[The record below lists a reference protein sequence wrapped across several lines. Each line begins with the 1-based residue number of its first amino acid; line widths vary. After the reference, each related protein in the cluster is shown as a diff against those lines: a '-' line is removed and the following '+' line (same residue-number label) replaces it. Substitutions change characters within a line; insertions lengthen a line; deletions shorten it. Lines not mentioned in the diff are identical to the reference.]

1 MNNEQIFKIIESKV
15 KMKGDTE
22 LNFYL
27 NKVKKE
33 MQDLRKENQR
43 LKQENQ
49 ERKG

>member
-1 MNNEQIFKIIESKV
+1 MKDDYIFKVMESKI

-33 MQDLRKENQR
+33 IQDLRQENQR
-43 LKQENQ
+43 LKEQQENK
-49 ERKG
+49 R

>member
-1 MNNEQIFKIIESKV
+1 MKDDYIFKVMESKI

-33 MQDLRKENQR
+33 IQDLRQENQR
-43 LKQENQ
+43 LRQQQENK
-49 ERKG
+49 R

>member
-1 MNNEQIFKIIESKV
+1 MKDDYIFKVMESKI

-33 MQDLRKENQR
+33 IQDLR
-43 LKQENQ
+43 QENQ
-49 ERKG
+49 

>member
-15 KMKGDTE
+15 KLQGDPQ

-33 MQDLRKENQR
+33 IQDLKQENQR
-43 LKQENQ
+43 LKQE
-49 ERKG
+49 RKN

>member
-33 MQDLRKENQR
+33 MQDLRQENQR
-43 LKQENQ
+43 LKQEQQNK
-49 ERKG
+49 R

>member
-1 MNNEQIFKIIESKV
+1 MNNDQIFKIIESKV

-33 MQDLRKENQR
+33 MQDLR
-43 LKQENQ
+43 QENQ
-49 ERKG
+49 KLRQEQQNKR

>member
-33 MQDLRKENQR
+33 MQDLRQENQR
-43 LKQENQ
+43 LKQEQ
-49 ERKG
+49 ENKR

>member
-15 KMKGDTE
+15 KMKGDIE

-33 MQDLRKENQR
+33 IQE

-49 ERKG
+49 RLRQQQENKR

>member
-33 MQDLRKENQR
+33 NIIYFKNL
-43 LKQENQ
+43 LI
-49 ERKG
+49 

>member
-1 MNNEQIFKIIESKV
+1 MKDDYIFKIIESKV

-33 MQDLRKENQR
+33 IQDLRQENQR
-43 LKQENQ
+43 LKQQENK
-49 ERKG
+49 R

>member
-1 MNNEQIFKIIESKV
+1 MNNDQIFKIIESKV

-33 MQDLRKENQR
+33 IQDLRQENQR
-43 LKQENQ
+43 LRQEQQNK
-49 ERKG
+49 R

>member
-33 MQDLRKENQR
+33 IQELR
-43 LKQENQ
+43 QENQ
-49 ERKG
+49 KLRQQQENKR

>member
-33 MQDLRKENQR
+33 IQDLRQENQR
-43 LKQENQ
+43 LRQQQENK
-49 ERKG
+49 R

>member
-1 MNNEQIFKIIESKV
+1 MKDDYIFKVMESKI

-33 MQDLRKENQR
+33 IQDLR
-43 LKQENQ
+43 QENQ
-49 ERKG
+49 KLRQQQENKR